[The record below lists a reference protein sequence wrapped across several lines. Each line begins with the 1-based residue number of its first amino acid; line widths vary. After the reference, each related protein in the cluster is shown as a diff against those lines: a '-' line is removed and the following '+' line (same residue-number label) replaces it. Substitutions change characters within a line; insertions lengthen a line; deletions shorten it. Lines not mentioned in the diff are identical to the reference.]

1 MKIIKIMIMMILMI
15 MIIVIIM
22 AIMIM
27 MIKIILIIAVV
38 IINSTFQPDNFST
51 GSTTIYQSKS
61 VSSEDL
67 LEFQCYKYSL
77 ESGNFKKKI
86 RCIFACILSAQNCNC
101 FRKILY
107 IKMILGIG
115 HAMSEAINQ
124 VSK

>member
-1 MKIIKIMIMMILMI
+1 MMILMI
-15 MIIVIIM
+15 MIIVTIM
-22 AIMIM
+22 AIMII

-77 ESGNFKKKI
+77 ESGSFKKKY
-86 RCIFACILSAQNCNC
+86 AVYLLA
-101 FRKILY
+101 Y
-107 IKMILGIG
+107 
-115 HAMSEAINQ
+115 
-124 VSK
+124 